1 MYKYRIAIDLG
12 LAPPLTASAGRALLP
27 GRNNASKKN
36 PMHYTP
42 APRDPKAEPIRIN
55 LLSDTQTRPTAT
67 MREAMARAEV
77 GDEQIGDDPTV
88 NLLCER
94 VAELLGKEAAVF
106 MPSGT
111 MCNVAATLAHCRPGD
126 EILAHVSAHIIA
138 REGGAHAA
146 LGGFQITPLPGEDG
160 QFTPETFRAA
170 LHPRSRY
177 QPPQTV
183 VSVEQTANIG
193 GGTIWKKAALDE
205 VVAIAKANGLITH
218 MDGARLLNACIATG
232 ISASNMAAGW
242 DSAWIDFSK
251 GLGAPIGGAI
261 AGSRAFIDDVWRW
274 KQRLGGSMRQAGICA
289 AACVY
294 ALDHHVD
301 RLADDHAN
309 ARALARGLA
318 QINGIEVQQP
328 ETNLVFF
335 KPDGAGIAGDRM
347 VEALRKRGVL
357 LAMMDGR
364 IRACTHLDVSAAMIE
379 ETIGLVREIARGA

>member
-1 MYKYRIAIDLG
+1 
-12 LAPPLTASAGRALLP
+12 
-27 GRNNASKKN
+27 
-36 PMHYTP
+36 MHYTP
-42 APRDPKAEPIRIN
+42 APRDPKADPIRIN
-55 LLSDTQTRPTAT
+55 LLSDTQTRPTQA
-67 MREAMARAEV
+67 MREAIARAEV

-94 VAELLGKEAAVF
+94 VADLLGKEAAVF

-146 LGGFQITPLPGEDG
+146 LGGFQITPLPGRDG
-160 QFTPETFRAA
+160 QFTPQTFRSA
-170 LHPRSRY
+170 LHPRTRY
-177 QPPQTV
+177 QPPQTL

-193 GGTIWKKAALDE
+193 GGTIWKKVALDE
-205 VVAIAKANGLITH
+205 IVEIARTHGLATH
-218 MDGARLLNACIATG
+218 MDGARLLNATVATG
-232 ISASNMAAGW
+232 ISPRLMAAGW

-251 GLGAPIGGAI
+251 GLGAPIGGVL
-261 AGSRAFIDDVWRW
+261 AGSRAFIDAVWQW

-289 AACVY
+289 AACIY

-309 ARALARGLA
+309 ARALARGLS
-318 QINGIEVQQP
+318 QIAGVEVQEP

-335 KPDGAGIAGDRM
+335 KPDGAGIAVDKM
-347 VEALRKRGVL
+347 VAALRQRGVT

-364 IRACTHLDVSAAMIE
+364 IRACTHLDVNAAQVE
-379 ETIGLVREIARGA
+379 ETIGYVREIVRGA

>member
-1 MYKYRIAIDLG
+1 MTMIER
-12 LAPPLTASAGRALLP
+12 SA
-27 GRNNASKKN
+27 
-36 PMHYTP
+36 MTTYTP
-42 APRDPKAEPIRIN
+42 APRDPKQPPVRIN
-55 LLSDTQTRPTAT
+55 LLSDTQTRPTPA
-67 MREAMARAEV
+67 MREAIARAEV
-77 GDEQIGDDPTV
+77 GDEQIGDDPSV

-94 VAELLGKEAAVF
+94 VADLLGKQAAVF

-111 MCNVAATLAHCRPGD
+111 MCNVAATLTHCRPGD
-126 EILAHVSAHIIA
+126 EILAHVSAHILA
-138 REGGAHAA
+138 RERGAHAA
-146 LGGFQITPLPGEDG
+146 LGGFQITPLPGADG
-160 QFTPETFRAA
+160 QFSPDTFRGA

-205 VVAIAKANGLITH
+205 IVQIAKSNGLATH
-218 MDGARLLNACIATG
+218 MDGARLLNACVATG
-232 ISASNMAAGW
+232 IAARDMAAGW
-242 DSAWIDFSK
+242 NSVWLDFSK
-251 GLGAPIGGAI
+251 GLGAPVGAVI
-261 AGSRAFIDDVWRW
+261 AGSRDFIDEVWRW

-318 QINGIEVQQP
+318 QIAGVEVQQP
-328 ETNLVFF
+328 KTNLVFF
-335 KPDGAGIAGDRM
+335 NPDGAGVTGQEM
-347 VEALRKRGVL
+347 VAALHQRGVL

-364 IRACTHLDVSAAMIE
+364 IRACTHLDVTAAMIE
-379 ETIGLVREIARGA
+379 ETVGLVRDIARSA